1 MPRSPLINITLE
13 SVKKEFELDPPMW
26 LSTSMEEHDILFL
39 DEECKKPSP
48 FDPHN
53 RRKEMLDKMIRR
65 EARNVIRRCEYG
77 QIFAVFN
84 RWEQEI
90 ELPWDL
96 WGRILRMYSGTS
108 RKKFKV
114 YFLADDSL
122 REFPKGKEIRPENI
136 NGGYTY
142 PCDTKSIVIYRA
154 EDATRVL
161 LHELMHASCL
171 DRHENGIDRVEAET
185 EAWAEFIY
193 IAMLS
198 EGKPYIFNSLLQ
210 RQSQYMRK
218 QNERV
223 KEYIGNTM
231 EFPWRYTVG
240 KQEIWERW
248 GILSKEDTK
257 PVIHID
263 NSLRLTFPPDKNL
276 KARFHVAPLSTI
288 L

>member
-1 MPRSPLINITLE
+1 MPQPPLIHITLD

-26 LSTSMEEHDILFL
+26 LSTDLTEHDILFL
-39 DEECKKPSP
+39 HEECDKPSP

-53 RRKEMLDKMIRR
+53 RRKKMLDKMIHR
-65 EARNVIRRCEYG
+65 EARSIIKRCDYG
-77 QIFAVFN
+77 QVFAIFD

-90 ELPWDL
+90 ELPWEL

-161 LHELMHASCL
+161 IHELQHSCCL
-171 DRHENGIDRVEAET
+171 DNIDKTLDEIEAET
-185 EAWAEFIY
+185 EAWAELFYVAI
-193 IAMLS
+193 LS
-198 EGKPYIFNSLLQ
+198 QGKRYMFKDLLQ
-210 RQSQYMRK
+210 RQSEWIIK
-218 QNERV
+218 QNRKV
-223 KEYIGNTM
+223 KKHMKDPNSI
-231 EFPWRYTVG
+231 EFPWRYTIG
-240 KQEIWERW
+240 KELVKRNAYTEQV
-248 GILSKEDTK
+248 L
-257 PVIHID
+257 
-263 NSLRLTFPPDKNL
+263 KNL
-276 KARFHVAPLSTI
+276 KQDGGPAERFNTKLKSFFSDSYLHEDETY
-288 L
+288 